1 MIECEVVAT
10 GSSGNCVV
18 VGKNV
23 MIDCGVP
30 FKSVEKKLGGIK
42 LLLLTHV
49 HS

>member
-18 VGKNV
+18 VEKSI

-30 FKSVEKKLGGIK
+30 FKLVEKKIGDIK
-42 LLLLTHV
+42 LLLLTHI